1 MRKIFN
7 KKSIITGL
15 LTMAVLT
22 TSVYALDKNEA
33 FKDLFDNKSQYLDE
47 SSTHPQRSA
56 QLNGIKAT
64 LVSMAGDEKN
74 AYFVI
79 DFENTN
85 GREFKGNNIAFE
97 QFQIKIN
104 RPKFVWFNQNIG
116 VENSGSGMSWR
127 VVNSEDEDFGKKP
140 RLFVVMSEN
149 DKIAGETG
157 EIVIENIIEELN
169 PVSLDNLSRS
179 KLDLY
184 KLYTE
189 STANYKQTIVDNSE
203 EIKWANENKEDMY
216 QTEYANN
223 IPSHKLQPRGLDRQ
237 MFEDLD
243 GVFIDNIA
251 FVDGKLHIVTRFI
264 NQRQSFGPT
273 LSPKVQSKDSSQTDI
288 NPIYNIFESASN
300 QDSSYGYYV
309 YDISTPEELKQYDL
323 SGWYSKELNKTQGVW
338 KIPFDANYK
347 VTNKK
352 IKLDEKIKIDDEE
365 SIVESVSISP
375 ISIELNLNGK
385 NPNNGYVNLK
395 VFDKSGSEIFLS
407 GGSNMSSKTKAT
419 YVWTFMEP
427 VDINAINKIAIEGN
441 EIILKN

>member
-1 MRKIFN
+1 
-7 KKSIITGL
+7 
-15 LTMAVLT
+15 
-22 TSVYALDKNEA
+22 
-33 FKDLFDNKSQYLDE
+33 
-47 SSTHPQRSA
+47 
-56 QLNGIKAT
+56 
-64 LVSMAGDEKN
+64 
-74 AYFVI
+74 
-79 DFENTN
+79 
-85 GREFKGNNIAFE
+85 
-97 QFQIKIN
+97 
-104 RPKFVWFNQNIG
+104 
-116 VENSGSGMSWR
+116 MSWR

-169 PVSLDNLSRS
+169 PVSLDNLSKS

-273 LSPKVQSKDSSQTDI
+273 LSSKVQSKDSSQTDI

-338 KIPFDANYK
+338 KIPFNANYK

-352 IKLDEKIKIDDEE
+352 IKLDEKIKIGLPD
-365 SIVESVSISP
+365 ILTLP
-375 ISIELNLNGK
+375 LN
-385 NPNNGYVNLK
+385 
-395 VFDKSGSEIFLS
+395 IMCFL
-407 GGSNMSSKTKAT
+407 
-419 YVWTFMEP
+419 
-427 VDINAINKIAIEGN
+427 
-441 EIILKN
+441 